1 MRKNTFAILGALAF
15 AVLTVACG
23 QDDMGITTKVKSGLD
38 TDRNVPNASQIQVTT
53 QNKVVTLAG
62 TVDTPATKE
71 RAVAVARRVEG
82 VVDVVDNLAVQ
93 PGAVAS
99 TQPAGAE
106 PGAPAPNDTA
116 ITQAV
121 KEKLLLQPETSAE
134 KIVVDTREG
143 VVTLSG
149 KVKTPEEKEQVIQI
163 ARATEGVQKVED
175 RLEVGT
181 S

>member
-1 MRKNTFAILGALAF
+1 
-15 AVLTVACG
+15 
-23 QDDMGITTKVKSGLD
+23 
-38 TDRNVPNASQIQVTT
+38 
-53 QNKVVTLAG
+53 
-62 TVDTPATKE
+62 
-71 RAVAVARRVEG
+71 
-82 VVDVVDNLAVQ
+82 
-93 PGAVAS
+93 
-99 TQPAGAE
+99 
-106 PGAPAPNDTA
+106 
-116 ITQAV
+116 V